1 MFSERSFRNLTF
13 EEERIEQER
22 LAAIERGPAG
32 LLAERGEP
40 KSIEELIE
48 IINQAHNDVC
58 PDPNAGELVYEYD
71 DSIGFGD
78 QKVQQERGIHE

>member
-1 MFSERSFRNLTF
+1 MYTGKTMSF

-22 LAAIERGPAG
+22 LAAIERRQAE

-58 PDPNAGELVYEYD
+58 PDPNAGELVYEFLLEED
-71 DSIGFGD
+71 C
-78 QKVQQERGIHE
+78 